1 MKYLKQAG
9 IILLFT
15 FLGEALSRLIPFSIP
30 PAIWGLILMFSA
42 LMLKIIKVEQIKET
56 AKFLAA
62 ILPALFV
69 APTVGL
75 MDQGKSLLSK
85 LPAVVII
92 VVLSTVVTFLV
103 SGVLTQLLGR
113 KGREEKRDE

>member
-9 IILLFT
+9 IILLIT

-75 MDQGKSLLSK
+75 MDHGKSLLSK

-92 VVLSTVVTFLV
+92 VVLSTVVTFFV
-103 SGVLTQLLGR
+103 SGVLTQLLRR